1 MEEVKME
8 TLESQDS
15 CPTCAKVAK
24 EATDN
29 EEVSFAFLLALVPV
43 LTITFFG
50 QIGLL

>member
-1 MEEVKME
+1 MAEITME
-8 TLESQDS
+8 TTVSQDD

-24 EATDN
+24 ETTEN

-50 QIGLL
+50 QVGLL